1 MVTRLP
7 PNTRA
12 VFFDAVGT
20 LLFPNPSALV
30 VYADVARAM
39 GLELAPAEVRTRFL
53 TAYRNQEAADRLAG
67 WVTSEERERERWRV
81 IVCETLHGVADPD
94 ACFLE
99 LYEHFSK
106 PAAWQ
111 VCPHAE
117 GVLSRLSE
125 RGLIVGMGS
134 NYDARLWSVLDG
146 FPELAPLRER
156 TVVSAAVGYRKPA
169 GEFFRE
175 VARVA
180 GCEPGQIAFVG
191 DDFDNDYNGAI
202 AAGLNAILLD
212 PRVSHPG
219 VQGAVGDLRQLLS

>member
-1 MVTRLP
+1 MAASLP

-30 VYADVARAM
+30 VYANVARAM
-39 GLELAPAEVRTRFL
+39 GLELAPEEVRTRFL

-67 WVTSEERERERWRV
+67 WVTSEERERDRWRV
-81 IVCETLHGVADPD
+81 IVCETLHGISDPD
-94 ACFLE
+94 ACFSE

-117 GVLSRLSE
+117 SVLSRLSE

-146 FPELAPLRER
+146 FPELAPLRAR
-156 TVVSAAVGYRKPA
+156 TVVSASVGFRKPA

-175 VARVA
+175 VVCVA
-180 GCEPGQIAFVG
+180 GCEPGQVAFVG
-191 DDFDNDYNGAI
+191 DDIDNDYHGAL
-202 AAGLNAILLD
+202 AAGLNAVLLD
-212 PRVSHPG
+212 PRGAYPSVKR
-219 VQGAVGDLRQLLS
+219 AVGDLRQLFN